1 MSTGTLVDVVMPQ
14 MGVSVSEGTV
24 VAWRKQ
30 VGEAVKA
37 DETIVEISTDKVD
50 TEVPAPATG
59 TVRELLVAEGET
71 VDVGTRIAVI
81 DTGGGA
87 APAASPAP
95 AAPAA
100 EAAAPAS
107 ADPAPAAPPPAPA
120 APAPAAE
127 APAAPAAAPDVAPP
141 ASADA
146 PHFQAM
152 PVVGAPTPAAP
163 APGADA
169 NGESRDL
176 QSFMSPVVARMVAE
190 HGLDI
195 SQIPGTGRGG
205 RVTKRDVEVFLGGG
219 AAPAAPA
226 PAPAAPA
233 APAPAAPAAPV
244 VQAPT
249 GSTPSAPSAPVAGDE
264 TIEPMSNIR
273 KVIAK
278 NLRASVDNAVHVSTF
293 FEVDMTRCW
302 QVRAAVNKEL
312 SASYGVKASFLPFIM
327 RATVEAI
334 QHWPLVNAELRGTDV
349 VLKRHVNFG
358 VAVSIND
365 GKDLVVPVIHHAEE
379 LNLLGLTRALT
390 DLAERGRTKQLTA
403 DEMSGGTFTLTNPG
417 GFGTLFG
424 TPIIPPP
431 QVAIMGVNAIV
442 KRPVVVTDAL
452 GSDSIAIRQIM
463 LLALSY
469 DHRLVDG
476 AYAAQFLALVKRHL
490 ETWDAAEYGV

>member
-1 MSTGTLVDVVMPQ
+1 VSTGTLVDVVMPQ

-24 VAWRKQ
+24 VTWRKQ
-30 VGEAVKA
+30 VGEPVKA

-50 TEVPAPATG
+50 TEVPAPASG

-81 DTGGGA
+81 DTGGGP
-87 APAASPAP
+87 APAASAPSEAP
-95 AAPAA
+95 A
-100 EAAAPAS
+100 
-107 ADPAPAAPPPAPA
+107 
-120 APAPAAE
+120 APAAE
-127 APAAPAAAPDVAPP
+127 APAAPLAPTGDTASPAASAAESPDVAPP
-141 ASADA
+141 PSADA

-152 PVVGAPTPAAP
+152 PVVGAPAAAAAP
-163 APGADA
+163 VSDG

-176 QSFMSPVVARMVAE
+176 HSFMSPVVARMVAE

-195 SQIPGTGRGG
+195 AQIPGSGRGG
-205 RVTKRDVEVFLGGG
+205 RVTKRDVEVVLGGG
-219 AAPAAPA
+219 APAEAPASA
-226 PAPAAPA
+226 PAPAAAPVPA
-233 APAPAAPAAPV
+233 APAVPT

-249 GSTPSAPSAPVAGDE
+249 GATPSAPSAPAAGDE
-264 TIEPMSNIR
+264 TLEPMSNIR
-273 KVIAK
+273 KVIAR
-278 NLRASVDNAVHVSTF
+278 NLRASVDTAVHVSTF

-312 SASYGVKASFLPFIM
+312 AASYGVKASFLPFIM

-334 QHWPLVNAELRGTDV
+334 QHWPWVNAEVRGTDILV
-349 VLKRHVNFG
+349 KRHVNLG

-403 DEMSGGTFTLTNPG
+403 DEMAGGTFSLTNPG
-417 GFGTLFG
+417 GFGTLLG

-442 KRPVVVTDAL
+442 KRPVVVTDEL
-452 GSDSIAIRQIM
+452 GADSIAIRQMM

>member
-1 MSTGTLVDVVMPQ
+1 VSTGTLVDVVMPQ

-24 VAWRKQ
+24 VTWRKQ
-30 VGEAVKA
+30 VGETVQA

-50 TEVPAPATG
+50 TEVPAPVTG
-59 TVRELLVAEGET
+59 VVRELLVPEGTT
-71 VDVGTRIAVI
+71 VDVGARLAVI

-87 APAASPAP
+87 
-95 AAPAA
+95 
-100 EAAAPAS
+100 
-107 ADPAPAAPPPAPA
+107 PA
-120 APAPAAE
+120 APAPAADAPPAE
-127 APAAPAAAPDVAPP
+127 TPAPAPAADAPAPAEAPDIAPP
-141 ASADA
+141 PSSDA
-146 PHFQAM
+146 PHFGVM
-152 PVVGAPTPAAP
+152 PVVDAPSAPSAAP
-163 APGADA
+163 GEDA

-176 QSFMSPVVARMVAE
+176 RAFMSPVVARMVAE

-195 SQIPGTGRGG
+195 AQIAGTGRGG
-205 RVTKRDVEVFLGGG
+205 RVTKKDVEEHLAGG
-219 AAPAAPA
+219 AGAAAPAAPAPAAAAPA
-226 PAPAAPA
+226 PAPAAPVQA
-233 APAPAAPAAPV
+233 PAGATPTAPRAPAP
-244 VQAPT
+244 
-249 GSTPSAPSAPVAGDE
+249 GDDSV
-264 TIEPMSNIR
+264 EPMSTIR
-273 KVIAK
+273 KVIAR
-278 NLRASVDNAVHVSTF
+278 NLRASVDTAVHVSTF

-302 QVRAAVNKEL
+302 AVRAAVNKEL
-312 SASYGVKASFLPFIM
+312 TASYGVKASFLPFIM

-334 QHWPLVNAELRGTDV
+334 QHWPWVNAELRDEKIV
-349 VLKRHVNFG
+349 VKRHVNLG

-365 GKDLVVPVIHHAEE
+365 GKDLVVPVIHNAEE

-403 DEMSGGTFTLTNPG
+403 DEMAGGTFTLTNPG

-442 KRPVVVTDAL
+442 KRPVVVTDEL

>member
-24 VAWRKQ
+24 VTWRKQ

-59 TVRELLVAEGET
+59 TVHELLVAEGET

-81 DTGGGA
+81 DTGGGGAAPAGA
-87 APAASPAP
+87 APAASGA
-95 AAPAA
+95 
-100 EAAAPAS
+100 
-107 ADPAPAAPPPAPA
+107 A

-127 APAAPAAAPDVAPP
+127 APAPAADPAPAPAAEADVAPP
-141 ASADA
+141 PSADA
-146 PHFQAM
+146 PHFQSM
-152 PVVGAPTPAAP
+152 PVVGAPTAAAAEPAT
-163 APGADA
+163 DA
-169 NGESRDL
+169 NGESRDMH
-176 QSFMSPVVARMVAE
+176 SFMSPVVARMVAE

-205 RVTKRDVEVFLGGG
+205 RVTKRDVEVFLGGEAAASAPPEPAAAG
-219 AAPAAPA
+219 AASQAAAPAAA
-226 PAPAAPA
+226 AAAAAVPAASG
-233 APAPAAPAAPV
+233 
-244 VQAPT
+244 T
-249 GSTPSAPSAPVAGDE
+249 TPSAPSAAAAGDE
-264 TIEPMSNIR
+264 TLEPMSNIR
-273 KVIAK
+273 KVIAR
-278 NLRASVDNAVHVSTF
+278 NLRASVDTAVHVSTF

-302 QVRAAVNKEL
+302 SVRAAVNKEL

-334 QHWPLVNAELRGTDV
+334 QHWPWVNAELRDNEIV
-349 VLKRHVNFG
+349 VKRHVNLG

-390 DLAERGRTKQLTA
+390 DLAERGRKKQLTA
-403 DEMSGGTFTLTNPG
+403 DEMAGGTFSLTNPG

-442 KRPVVVTDAL
+442 KRPVVVTDEL
-452 GSDSIAIRQIM
+452 GSDSIAIRQMM

-476 AYAAQFLALVKRHL
+476 AYAAQFLALVKHHL

>member
-24 VAWRKQ
+24 VTWRKQ
-30 VGEAVKA
+30 VGETIKA

-50 TEVPAPATG
+50 TEVPSPAAG
-59 TVRELLVAEGET
+59 TVREILVPEGET

-81 DTGGGA
+81 DTGGG
-87 APAASPAP
+87 PAP
-95 AAPAA
+95 VPA
-100 EAAAPAS
+100 E
-107 ADPAPAAPPPAPA
+107 PA

-127 APAAPAAAPDVAPP
+127 PAAPAPEAAAPAVADAPDVAPP

-152 PVVGAPTPAAP
+152 PVVGAPVASSATVLD
-163 APGADA
+163 GDA

-176 QSFMSPVVARMVAE
+176 RSFMSPVVARMVAE

-195 SQIPGTGRGG
+195 AQIEGTGRGG
-205 RVTKRDVEVFLGGG
+205 RVTKKDVEQHLAGG
-219 AAPAAPA
+219 ATATPAAPA
-226 PAPAAPA
+226 PGAPAAAPA
-233 APAPAAPAAPV
+233 AAAP

-249 GSTPSAPSAPVAGDE
+249 GSTPTAPSAPVAGDE
-264 TIEPMSNIR
+264 VTENMSTIR
-273 KVIAK
+273 KVIAR
-278 NLRASVDNAVHVSTF
+278 NLRASIDTAVHVSTF

-302 QVRAAVNKEL
+302 AVRAAVNKDL
-312 SASYGVKASFLPFIM
+312 TKTYGVKASFLPFIM

-334 QHWPLVNAELRGTDV
+334 QHFPWVNAELRDDKIIV
-349 VLKRHVNFG
+349 KRHVNLG
-358 VAVSIND
+358 VAVSVND
-365 GKDLVVPVIHHAEE
+365 GKDLVVPVIHSAEE

-403 DEMSGGTFTLTNPG
+403 DEMSGGTFSLTNPG
-417 GFGTLFG
+417 GFGTLLG

-431 QVAIMGVNAIV
+431 QVAILGVNAIV
-442 KRPVVVTDAL
+442 KRPVVVTDEL

-476 AYAAQFLALVKRHL
+476 AYAAQFLALVKQHL
-490 ETWDAAEYGV
+490 ETWGASEYGV

>member
-1 MSTGTLVDVVMPQ
+1 VSTGTLVDVVMPQ

-24 VAWRKQ
+24 VTWRKQ

-59 TVRELLVAEGET
+59 TVHELLVGEGET

-81 DTGGGA
+81 DTGGGGG
-87 APAASPAP
+87 
-95 AAPAA
+95 
-100 EAAAPAS
+100 
-107 ADPAPAAPPPAPA
+107 A
-120 APAPAAE
+120 APAPAPSPPPPAPTAE
-127 APAAPAAAPDVAPP
+127 ATAPAAGASPAAAPDAADVAPP

-152 PVVGAPTPAAP
+152 PVVGAPAASSREP
-163 APGADA
+163 DEEP
-169 NGESRDL
+169 NGDGRDL
-176 QSFMSPVVARMVAE
+176 RSFMSPVVARMVAE

-195 SQIPGTGRGG
+195 SQIRGSGRGG
-205 RVTKRDVEVFLGGG
+205 RVTKKDIEEHLAGGTTA
-219 AAPAAPA
+219 AAPGAPPAPEAAPA
-226 PAPAAPA
+226 PAPAAA
-233 APAPAAPAAPV
+233 AAPV
-244 VQAPT
+244 QALQAPT
-249 GSTPSAPSAPVAGDE
+249 GSQPSAPPAPAAGDE

-273 KVIAK
+273 KVIAR
-278 NLRASVDNAVHVSTF
+278 NLRASVDSAVHVSTF

-302 QVRAAVNKEL
+302 AVRSAVNKEL
-312 SASYGVKASFLPFIM
+312 ARSSGVKASFLPFIM
-327 RATVEAI
+327 RATIEAI
-334 QHWPLVNAELRGTDV
+334 QHWPWVNAELRGTEIV
-349 VLKRHVNFG
+349 VKRHVNLG
-358 VAVSIND
+358 VAVSVND
-365 GKDLVVPVIHHAEE
+365 GKDLVVPVIHNAEE

-390 DLAERGRTKQLTA
+390 DLAERARAKLLTA
-403 DEMSGGTFTLTNPG
+403 DEMSGGTFSLTNPG

-431 QVAIMGVNAIV
+431 QVAILGVNAIV
-442 KRPVVVTDAL
+442 KRPVVVTDEL
-452 GSDSIAIRQIM
+452 GSDSIAIRRMM

-490 ETWDAAEYGV
+490 ETWDAAEYGA

>member
-24 VAWRKQ
+24 VTWRKQ
-30 VGEAVKA
+30 VGETVKA

-50 TEVPAPATG
+50 TEVPSPAAG
-59 TVRELLVAEGET
+59 TVREILVAEGET
-71 VDVGTRIAVI
+71 VEVGTKIAVI
-81 DTGGGA
+81 DTGGGGAA
-87 APAASPAP
+87 APAAP

-100 EAAAPAS
+100 EAET
-107 ADPAPAAPPPAPA
+107 PAPAAEA

-127 APAAPAAAPDVAPP
+127 QAPIAETPDVAPP

-152 PVVGAPTPAAP
+152 PVVGAPASSSSAA
-163 APGADA
+163 ASDADA

-176 QSFMSPVVARMVAE
+176 RSFMSPVVARMVAE

-205 RVTKRDVEVFLGGG
+205 RVTKKDVEQHLGGG
-219 AAPAAPA
+219 APAAPA
-226 PAPAAPA
+226 EA
-233 APAPAAPAAPV
+233 APAPAAPAAAPAPAAA

-249 GSTPSAPSAPVAGDE
+249 GSTPTAPRAPVTGDE
-264 TIEPMSNIR
+264 VVEPMSAIR
-273 KVIAK
+273 KVIAR
-278 NLRASVDNAVHVSTF
+278 NLRASVDTAVYVSTF

-302 QVRAAVNKEL
+302 AVRSAVNKEL
-312 SASYGVKASFLPFIM
+312 VASYGVKASFLPFIM
-327 RATVEAI
+327 RAAIEAI
-334 QHWPLVNAELRGTDV
+334 QHFPLVNAELRDDKV
-349 VLKRHVNFG
+349 VLKRHVNLG
-358 VAVSIND
+358 VAVSVNN
-365 GKDLVVPVIHHAEE
+365 GKDLVVPVIHNAEE

-390 DLAERGRTKQLTA
+390 DLAERGRTKKLTA
-403 DEMSGGTFTLTNPG
+403 DEMSGGTFSLTNPG
-417 GFGTLFG
+417 GFGTTFG

-431 QVAIMGVNAIV
+431 QVAILGVNAIV
-442 KRPVVVTDAL
+442 KRPVVITDEF

-476 AYAAQFLALVKRHL
+476 AYAAQFLALVKQHL

>member
-1 MSTGTLVDVVMPQ
+1 MPQ

-24 VAWRKQ
+24 VTWRKQ
-30 VGEAVKA
+30 VGESVKA

-50 TEVPAPATG
+50 TEVPSPASG
-59 TVRELLVAEGET
+59 VVHELLVPEGET

-87 APAASPAP
+87 AGTAPAEAA

-100 EAAAPAS
+100 ESPAPADAAAPA
-107 ADPAPAAPPPAPA
+107 
-120 APAPAAE
+120 E
-127 APAAPAAAPDVAPP
+127 APDIAPP

-152 PVVGAPTPAAP
+152 PVVDAPSAPAA
-163 APGADA
+163 APEGDA

-176 QSFMSPVVARMVAE
+176 RAFMSPVVARMVAE

-195 SQIPGTGRGG
+195 AKIPGTGRGG
-205 RVTKRDVEVFLGGG
+205 RVTKKDVENYLAGGAPAA
-219 AAPAAPA
+219 AAPAAA
-226 PAPAAPA
+226 PSAS
-233 APAPAAPAAPV
+233 AAPAAPV
-244 VQAPT
+244 RAPA
-249 GSTPSAPSAPVAGDE
+249 GSTPSPARPAVPGDE
-264 TIEPMSNIR
+264 VVEPMSTIR
-273 KVIAK
+273 KVIAR
-278 NLRASVDNAVHVSTF
+278 NLRASVDTAVHVSTF

-302 QVRAAVNKEL
+302 AVRAAVNKEL
-312 SASYGVKASFLPFIM
+312 LTTYGVKASFLPFIM

-334 QHWPLVNAELRGTDV
+334 QHWPWVNAELRGDDIV
-349 VLKRHVNFG
+349 VKRHVNLG
-358 VAVSIND
+358 VAVSIDD
-365 GKDLVVPVIHHAEE
+365 GKNLMVPVIHHAEE

-390 DLAERGRTKQLTA
+390 DLAERARAKRLTP
-403 DEMSGGTFTLTNPG
+403 DEMAGGTFSLTNPG
-417 GFGTLFG
+417 SFGTLLG

-431 QVAIMGVNAIV
+431 QVAILGVNAIV
-442 KRPVVVTDAL
+442 KRPVVVTDEL

-476 AYAAQFLALVKRHL
+476 AYAAQFLGLVKRHL
-490 ETWDAAEYGV
+490 ETWGPGEYGV

>member
-1 MSTGTLVDVVMPQ
+1 
-14 MGVSVSEGTV
+14 
-24 VAWRKQ
+24 
-30 VGEAVKA
+30 
-37 DETIVEISTDKVD
+37 
-50 TEVPAPATG
+50 
-59 TVRELLVAEGET
+59 
-71 VDVGTRIAVI
+71 
-81 DTGGGA
+81 
-87 APAASPAP
+87 
-95 AAPAA
+95 
-100 EAAAPAS
+100 
-107 ADPAPAAPPPAPA
+107 
-120 APAPAAE
+120 
-127 APAAPAAAPDVAPP
+127 
-141 ASADA
+141 
-146 PHFQAM
+146 
-152 PVVGAPTPAAP
+152 
-163 APGADA
+163 
-169 NGESRDL
+169 
-176 QSFMSPVVARMVAE
+176 MSPVVARMVAE

-219 AAPAAPA
+219 AAPAA
-226 PAPAAPA
+226 A
-233 APAPAAPAAPV
+233 APAPAPPAAAPATPAAQAAPA

-249 GSTPSAPSAPVAGDE
+249 GSTPSAPSAPAAGDE

-293 FEVDMTRCW
+293 FEIDMTRCW
-302 QVRAAVNKEL
+302 QVRAAANKEL
-312 SASYGVKASFLPFIM
+312 TASYGVKASFLPFIM

-365 GKDLVVPVIHHAEE
+365 GKDLVVPVIHNAEE

-431 QVAIMGVNAIV
+431 QVAILGVNAIV

>member
-1 MSTGTLVDVVMPQ
+1 VSTGTLVDVVMPQ

-24 VAWRKQ
+24 VSWRKQ
-30 VGEAVKA
+30 VGETVKA

-50 TEVPAPATG
+50 TEVPSPASG
-59 TVRELLVAEGET
+59 VVHELLVPEGET

-87 APAASPAP
+87 APAAPTAAP

-100 EAAAPAS
+100 ETPAPADAAAPA
-107 ADPAPAAPPPAPA
+107 
-120 APAPAAE
+120 E
-127 APAAPAAAPDVAPP
+127 APDVAPP

-146 PHFQAM
+146 PHFQSM
-152 PVVGAPTPAAP
+152 PVVDAPTASAA
-163 APGADA
+163 ARDGDA

-176 QSFMSPVVARMVAE
+176 RAFMSPVVARMVAE

-195 SQIPGTGRGG
+195 AKIPGTGRGG
-205 RVTKRDVEVFLGGG
+205 RVTKKDVEHYLAGG
-219 AAPAAPA
+219 APAAPA
-226 PAPAAPA
+226 VSAPVAAAPA
-233 APAPAAPAAPV
+233 SAPAAPV
-244 VQAPT
+244 QAPT
-249 GSTPSAPSAPVAGDE
+249 GATPSAPRAPAAGDE
-264 TIEPMSNIR
+264 VIEPMSTIR
-273 KVIAK
+273 KVIAR
-278 NLRASVDNAVHVSTF
+278 NLRASVDTAVHVSTF

-302 QVRAAVNKEL
+302 AVRASVNKEL
-312 SASYGVKASFLPFIM
+312 VTTYGVKASFLPFIM

-334 QHWPLVNAELRGTDV
+334 QHWPWVNAELRGDSIV
-349 VLKRHVNFG
+349 VKRHVNLG
-358 VAVSIND
+358 VAVSIDD
-365 GKDLVVPVIHHAEE
+365 GKNLMVPVIHHAEE

-390 DLAERGRTKQLTA
+390 DLAERARAKQLTA
-403 DEMSGGTFTLTNPG
+403 DEMAGGTFSLTNPG
-417 GFGTLFG
+417 SFGTLLG

-442 KRPVVVTDAL
+442 KRPVVVTDEL

-476 AYAAQFLALVKRHL
+476 AYAAQFLGLVKHHL
-490 ETWDAAEYGV
+490 ETWGAGEYGV

>member
-24 VAWRKQ
+24 VTWRKQ

-37 DETIVEISTDKVD
+37 DETIVDISTDKVD
-50 TEVPAPATG
+50 TEVPSPASG

-81 DTGGGA
+81 DTGGGGA
-87 APAASPAP
+87 RHPSRSRAGRSCSAGSGCRGAGAP
-95 AAPAA
+95 
-100 EAAAPAS
+100 
-107 ADPAPAAPPPAPA
+107 
-120 APAPAAE
+120 AE
-127 APAAPAAAPDVAPP
+127 APAAPAEAPDVAPP
-141 ASADA
+141 PSADA

-152 PVVGAPTPAAP
+152 PVVGAPTAA
-163 APGADA
+163 AQTPGAEPDA
-169 NGESRDL
+169 NGESRDM

-195 SQIPGTGRGG
+195 TQIPGSGRGG
-205 RVTKRDVEVFLGGG
+205 RVTKRDVELFLGGG
-219 AAPAAPA
+219 DSQAAQPAAAPATPAAPPPPA
-226 PAPAAPA
+226 PA
-233 APAPAAPAAPV
+233 AAPV
-244 VQAPT
+244 VQAPS
-249 GSTPSAPSAPVAGDE
+249 GVTPSAASAPPPGDE
-264 TIEPMSNIR
+264 TLEPMSNIR
-273 KVIAK
+273 KVIAR
-278 NLRASVDNAVHVSTF
+278 NLRASIDTAVHVSTF

-312 SASYGVKASFLPFIM
+312 AASYGVKASFLPFIM
-327 RATVEAI
+327 RAAVEAI
-334 QHWPLVNAELRGTDV
+334 QHWPWVNAELRGTDIV
-349 VLKRHVNFG
+349 VHRHVNLG

-365 GKDLVVPVIHHAEE
+365 GKDLVVPVIHRAEE

-390 DLAERGRTKQLTA
+390 DLAERGRAKQLSA
-403 DEMSGGTFTLTNPG
+403 DEMAGGTFSLTNPG
-417 GFGTLFG
+417 GFGTLLG

-442 KRPVVVTDAL
+442 KRPVVVTDEL
-452 GSDSIAIRQIM
+452 GSDSIAIRQMM

-476 AYAAQFLALVKRHL
+476 AYAAQFLALVRRHL

>member
-24 VAWRKQ
+24 VTWRKQ

-50 TEVPAPATG
+50 TEVPAPASG

-87 APAASPAP
+87 APGASPAPAAPPAEAPAPAP

-100 EAAAPAS
+100 EA
-107 ADPAPAAPPPAPA
+107 
-120 APAPAAE
+120 
-127 APAAPAAAPDVAPP
+127 PDVAPP
-141 ASADA
+141 PSADA

-152 PVVGAPTPAAP
+152 PVVDAPTAAAP
-163 APGADA
+163 APVADA
-169 NGESRDL
+169 NGESRDM

-195 SQIPGTGRGG
+195 AQIPGSGRGG
-205 RVTKRDVEVFLGGG
+205 RVTKRDVEVFLGEG
-219 AAPAAPA
+219 AAPAPALAPAPVAAAAAAPTAPAAPA
-226 PAPAAPA
+226 
-233 APAPAAPAAPV
+233 

-249 GSTPSAPSAPVAGDE
+249 GSTPSAPSAPSAGDE

-278 NLRASVDNAVHVSTF
+278 NLRASVDSAVHVSTF

-312 SASYGVKASFLPFIM
+312 TASYGVKASFLPFIM

>member
-24 VAWRKQ
+24 VTWRKQ

-50 TEVPAPATG
+50 TEVPAPASG

-87 APAASPAP
+87 APAAPARAGGARRAERLP
-95 AAPAA
+95 QRPRRPRLIRPRPRRASRPTSRRRLRGRAALPGDAGRRRAQRRAAPRPLRTPTARAA
-100 EAAAPAS
+100 
-107 ADPAPAAPPPAPA
+107 
-120 APAPAAE
+120 
-127 APAAPAAAPDVAPP
+127 
-141 ASADA
+141 
-146 PHFQAM
+146 
-152 PVVGAPTPAAP
+152 TCT
-163 APGADA
+163 
-169 NGESRDL
+169 
-176 QSFMSPVVARMVAE
+176 SFMSPVVARMVAE

-195 SQIPGTGRGG
+195 AQIPGTGRGG

-219 AAPAAPA
+219 AA
-226 PAPAAPA
+226 APAAAGPGAGRPA
-233 APAPAAPAAPV
+233 SRRPPPRRPRPPPCRRPPAPRRRRRARPPRA
-244 VQAPT
+244 T
-249 GSTPSAPSAPVAGDE
+249 RRSSRCRTSARS
-264 TIEPMSNIR
+264 SR
-273 KVIAK
+273 K

-312 SASYGVKASFLPFIM
+312 TASYGVKASFLPFIM

-334 QHWPLVNAELRGTDV
+334 QHWPLVNAELRGTDI

>member
-1 MSTGTLVDVVMPQ
+1 VSTGTLVDVVMPQ

-24 VAWRKQ
+24 VTWRKQ
-30 VGEAVKA
+30 VGDAVKA

-50 TEVPAPATG
+50 TEVPAPASG

-71 VDVGTRIAVI
+71 VDVGTRIAAI

-87 APAASPAP
+87 APAAP
-95 AAPAA
+95 AAPR
-100 EAAAPAS
+100 APAE
-107 ADPAPAAPPPAPA
+107 A
-120 APAPAAE
+120 APAPAGE
-127 APAAPAAAPDVAPP
+127 APAAAADAPDVAPP
-141 ASADA
+141 PSADA

-152 PVVGAPTPAAP
+152 PVVGAPAAATPAP
-163 APGADA
+163 ALDA

-176 QSFMSPVVARMVAE
+176 HSFMSPVVARMVAE

-195 SQIPGTGRGG
+195 AQIPGTGRGG

-219 AAPAAPA
+219 TPAGAEPAPGAEARPAVPAA
-226 PAPAAPA
+226 AA
-233 APAPAAPAAPV
+233 

-249 GSTPSAPSAPVAGDE
+249 GVTPSAPSAPAAGDE
-264 TIEPMSNIR
+264 TLEPMSNIR
-273 KVIAK
+273 KVIAR
-278 NLRASVDNAVHVSTF
+278 NLRASVDTAVHVSTF

-312 SASYGVKASFLPFIM
+312 TASYGVKASFLPFIM

-334 QHWPLVNAELRGTDV
+334 QHWPWVNAEVRGTDIAV
-349 VLKRHVNFG
+349 KRHVNLG

-403 DEMSGGTFTLTNPG
+403 DEMAGGTFSLTNPG

-442 KRPVVVTDAL
+442 KRPVVVTDEL
-452 GSDSIAIRQIM
+452 GADSIAIRQMM

>member
-24 VAWRKQ
+24 VTWRKQ

-87 APAASPAP
+87 APAASAAPAAPEAEAPAP
-95 AAPAA
+95 AAPAPGA
-100 EAAAPAS
+100 
-107 ADPAPAAPPPAPA
+107 PAPAAPAPAAPAPA

-127 APAAPAAAPDVAPP
+127 APAAPPAAPDVAPP

-163 APGADA
+163 APAADA

-195 SQIPGTGRGG
+195 AQIPGTGRGG

-233 APAPAAPAAPV
+233 AAPAPAAPAAPA

-249 GSTPSAPSAPVAGDE
+249 GSTPSAPSAPAAGDE

-293 FEVDMTRCW
+293 FEIDMTRCW

-312 SASYGVKASFLPFIM
+312 AASYGVKASFLPFIM

-334 QHWPLVNAELRGTDV
+334 QHWPLRQRRAA
-349 VLKRHVNFG
+349 RHRHRRSSATSTSAWRSRSTTARISSCRSSTTPRSSTCSG
-358 VAVSIND
+358 S
-365 GKDLVVPVIHHAEE
+365 
-379 LNLLGLTRALT
+379 RA
-390 DLAERGRTKQLTA
+390 R
-403 DEMSGGTFTLTNPG
+403 
-417 GFGTLFG
+417 
-424 TPIIPPP
+424 
-431 QVAIMGVNAIV
+431 
-442 KRPVVVTDAL
+442 
-452 GSDSIAIRQIM
+452 
-463 LLALSY
+463 
-469 DHRLVDG
+469 
-476 AYAAQFLALVKRHL
+476 
-490 ETWDAAEYGV
+490 